1 VLGRVSG
8 VFGTRG
14 WLKVYSYTRPPRNI
28 LTYPIWQL
36 SGGGQWTSFPVIG
49 VRQQGVRLV
58 ALLDGIVD
66 RTEASARI
74 GEEIA
79 VDRDALPEKTDGE
92 YYWADLVGIEVIN
105 AEGISLGIVSRLFDT
120 GANDVLVVDGKK
132 EHLIPFVRD
141 HHVID
146 VDLERRRMTVDWHPD
161 D

>member
-1 VLGRVSG
+1 MLGRVSG

-36 SGGGQWTSFPVIG
+36 SGGGQWRSFPVIS

-58 ALLDGIVD
+58 ALLDGIID

-74 GEEIA
+74 GDEIA

-105 AEGISLGIVSRLFDT
+105 AEGISLGIVSRLLDT

-146 VDLERRRMTVDWHPD
+146 VDLERGCMTVDWHPD

>member
-36 SGGGQWTSFPVIG
+36 SVGGEWTTFPVIG
-49 VRQQGVRLV
+49 VDQRGIRLV
-58 ALLDGIVD
+58 ALLDGITD
-66 RTEASARI
+66 PTEAGSHI
-74 GEEIA
+74 GAEIA
-79 VDRDALPEKTDGE
+79 VDREALPEKTDGE
-92 YYWADLVGIEVIN
+92 YYWADLVGVEVVN
-105 AEGISLGIVSRLFDT
+105 VEGIRLGRVSGLFDT

-141 HHVID
+141 HHVMD
-146 VDLERRRMTVDWHPD
+146 VDLERGLMTVDWHPD

>member
-1 VLGRVSG
+1 MSC
-8 VFGTRG
+8 
-14 WLKVYSYTRPPRNI
+14 
-28 LTYPIWQL
+28 
-36 SGGGQWTSFPVIG
+36 GGQWRSFPVIS

-58 ALLDGIVD
+58 ALLDGIID

-74 GEEIA
+74 GDEIA

-105 AEGISLGIVSRLFDT
+105 AEGISLGIVSRLLDT

-146 VDLERRRMTVDWHPD
+146 VDLERGCMTVDWHPD

>member
-1 VLGRVSG
+1 MLGRVSG

-28 LTYPIWQL
+28 LAYPICQL

-49 VRQQGVRLV
+49 VRQQGVRLA

-146 VDLERRRMTVDWHPD
+146 VDLERGRMTVDWHPD